1 MSKHCL
7 YLQTMQQL
15 SLPTGVGIC
24 GVEHGSDPVVYMAQ
38 QRVCQLTA
46 AICRRSLLAEPS
58 LFCAVGAVIAPER
71 KSLRQEPPQQPKGK
85 HRQQQ
90 GEKHPSAD
98 ECENGDHDTDE
109 KRDTAPKGRFFFHF
123 SCHLSKIIWKTKKE
137 EPRMCP
143 ESLKTHHA
151 VPLFH
156 FAGIRLFR
164 QAFPI
169 SVHDLHRRQRR
180 LGSAGALLS
189 CGALRCTGRLC
200 LPSRQAELQPLV
212 LFASTVSGTVHQLQK
227 ALNPDAGILVD
238 LCIRQR
244 QCSRSPCPD
253 LKILSVTG
261 IPAPDP
267 FDQTEG
273 HIGDLPVTHFQ
284 LKVIGHPTENMDFCH
299 TTPFCREGN
308 TYI

>member
-1 MSKHCL
+1 M
-7 YLQTMQQL
+7 
-15 SLPTGVGIC
+15 
-24 GVEHGSDPVVYMAQ
+24 EHGSDPVVYMAQ

-58 LFCAVGAVIAPER
+58 LFCAVGTVITPER

-123 SCHLSKIIWKTKKE
+123 SCHLSKMIWKTKKE
-137 EPRMCP
+137 EPHMCP

-156 FAGIRLFR
+156 FAGIDLFR
-164 QAFPI
+164 QALPI
-169 SVHDLHRRQRR
+169 SVHDLHRRQRW

-189 CGALRCTGRLC
+189 CGSLHCTGRLR

-212 LFASTVSGTVHQLQK
+212 LFTSAVSGAVH
-227 ALNPDAGILVD
+227 
-238 LCIRQR
+238 
-244 QCSRSPCPD
+244 
-253 LKILSVTG
+253 
-261 IPAPDP
+261 
-267 FDQTEG
+267 
-273 HIGDLPVTHFQ
+273 
-284 LKVIGHPTENMDFCH
+284 
-299 TTPFCREGN
+299 
-308 TYI
+308 